1 MTGKTDPIPHPA
13 HDAFSAIE
21 PIAVIEAWELGFHLG
36 NAIKYIA
43 RAGRKGDRLEDLKKA
58 RWYLD
63 REIGRMD
70 DEPEVIEEEEAEP
83 EPLICLACDGSG
95 VSRQSSRPDDFG
107 PHFICQFCRGTGVCR
122 DAA

>member
-1 MTGKTDPIPHPA
+1 MSDSVERPA
-13 HDAFSAIE
+13 HYTFSAIQ
-21 PIAVIEAWELGFHLG
+21 PIDVIEAWELGFHLG
-36 NAIKYIA
+36 NCIKYIA
-43 RAGRKGDRLEDLKKA
+43 RAGRKGARIEDLKKA

-70 DEPEVIEEEEAEP
+70 DDVELIDAEEEAAEDQ
-83 EPLICLACDGSG
+83 PLICIACDGSG
-95 VSRQSSRPDDFG
+95 VCRHSYRPDDFG

>member
-1 MTGKTDPIPHPA
+1 MTDSIERPA
-13 HDAFSAIE
+13 HYTFSAIQ
-21 PIAVIEAWELGFHLG
+21 PIDVIEAWELGFHLG
-36 NAIKYIA
+36 NCIKYIA
-43 RAGRKGDRLEDLKKA
+43 RAGRKGARLEDLKKA

-70 DEPEVIEEEEAEP
+70 DKVEVIEAEEVED
-83 EPLICLACDGSG
+83 EPLTCLACDGSG
-95 VSRQSSRPDDFG
+95 VSRQSNRPDDFG

>member
-1 MTGKTDPIPHPA
+1 MKSHSINHPA
-13 HDAFSAIE
+13 HYTFSAIE
-21 PIAVIEAWELGFHLG
+21 PIDVIEAWELGFHLG
-36 NAIKYIA
+36 NAVKYIA

-70 DEPEVIEEEEAEP
+70 DEVEVIEEEVES
-83 EPLICLACDGSG
+83 EPLLCLACDGSG
-95 VSRQSSRPDDFG
+95 VSRHSSRPDDFG